1 MMPNTSF
8 AISIRAKILGV
19 LLRDARLTARRSVH
33 ECAEAIGVPTQEFEA
48 FELGDRAISLPK
60 LEILSYYL
68 AVPLVHF
75 WGNKALSE
83 ENSNGAKF
91 NVEQLVGLRQRM
103 IGALARQAREEAGL
117 SLEGVA
123 TKVGIPPESLEAYEM
138 GEEEFPVPYLEA
150 VGEIVG
156 KRIEDFWDLHGPI
169 GAWDQQQHTVQEFL
183 TLTPELRG
191 FVSKP
196 INRPYLEL
204 AQRMSEMSVE
214 KLRAL
219 GEGILEITL

>member
-1 MMPNTSF
+1 MPNYSF

-19 LLRDARLTARRSVH
+19 LLRDARCTARRSVQD
-33 ECAEAIGVPTQEFEA
+33 CAEAIGVTPEEFEA
-48 FELGDRAISLPK
+48 FELGERAISLPK
-60 LEILSYYL
+60 LEILAYYL
-68 AVPLVHF
+68 AVPLAHF
-75 WGNKALSE
+75 WGNKAVSE

-91 NVEQLVGLRQRM
+91 DVEQLVGLRQRM
-103 IGALARQAREEAGL
+103 IGALLRQARDEAGL
-117 SLEGVA
+117 SLEEVSA
-123 TKVGIPPESLEAYEM
+123 EVGIPPETLDAYEL
-138 GEEEFPVPYLEA
+138 GEEEFPLPYLE
-150 VGEIVG
+150 VIGEKVG
-156 KRIEDFWDLHGPI
+156 KRIEEFWDLYGPI
-169 GAWDQQQHTVQEFL
+169 GAWDQQQHAVQEFL

-191 FVSKP
+191 FVSRP